1 MEGMR
6 SIILLV
12 LLILCSD
19 LEAQELKSGRV
30 EILNSRS
37 VTVSRKD
44 TTPITIL
51 RGDVILRNGDG
62 IFKCDSARWWR
73 KYDRFK
79 AFGNIRF
86 IGDNGLTIE
95 SEELDYHKSIA
106 DLKGNILLKQDDQT
120 LETSR
125 LLYDTKNEK
134 GYFNDGG
141 KVRSNDGELTSTKGT
156 YEAKSKL
163 FLFREKIRAITS
175 DYIID
180 CDIMK
185 QYPEESIYIISS
197 DGTAQS
203 EYGELSFGSAH
214 IDNKNN
220 ISSFFKGVIGK
231 DQQMGFSADSLYKI
245 DENKV
250 TRLFGD
256 SLNRAKWINFNNDTM
271 EIHSD
276 FIDHT
281 PELTIA
287 RKDVFTFQN
296 ELITNSENLSW
307 NSEDSILVLWH
318 NATTW
323 SNNYQ
328 VISDSLKYFF
338 RDRESKDSIYGTG
351 KINLSSKPDS
361 IMMADEMSG
370 KSLVGFLSDGQIET
384 LIVRGNAA
392 ALIHPETSKS
402 SNITCSEIELNFKEN
417 DLKSIRFIQG
427 PQGEIKSVESNSQH
441 LPNYEN
447 RWKSHSSRIDLIS
460 GRK

>member
-1 MEGMR
+1 MR
-6 SIILLV
+6 AIIPFYLF
-12 LLILCSD
+12 ILCFD
-19 LEAQELKSGRV
+19 LGAQELKNGRV
-30 EILNSRS
+30 EILSSRS

-51 RGDVILRNGDG
+51 RGDVILRNNDG

-73 KYDRFK
+73 KYDRFT
-79 AFGNIRF
+79 AFNNIRF
-86 IGDNGLTIE
+86 IGDNGLTIR
-95 SEELDYHKSIA
+95 SEKLDYHKGIA
-106 DLKGNILLKQDDQT
+106 DLKGNVFLKQDDQT
-120 LETSR
+120 LETPR
-125 LLYDTKNEK
+125 LLYDTKNEI
-134 GYFNDGG
+134 GSFNNGG
-141 KVRSNDGELTSTKGT
+141 KVMSNDGELTAIKGE
-156 YEAKSKL
+156 YVAKNKL
-163 FLFREKIRAITS
+163 FLFREQIRAITS
-175 DYIID
+175 DYIIS

-185 QYPEESIYIISS
+185 QYPEKSIYIISS

-203 EYGELSFGSAH
+203 ESGTLSFGSAH
-214 IDNKNN
+214 IDNKNK

-231 DQQMGFSADSLYKI
+231 DTQMGFSADSLYKM
-245 DENKV
+245 DKNEV

-256 SLNRAKWINFNNDTM
+256 SMNRAKWINFNNDTM

-281 PELTIA
+281 PELTMAKI
-287 RKDVFTFQN
+287 DVFTFQN

-307 NSEDSILVLWH
+307 NSQDSILILWQ

-338 RDRESKDSIYGTG
+338 RSGDSKDSIYGTG

-361 IMMADEMSG
+361 VMIADEMSG
-370 KSLVGFLSDGQIET
+370 KRLIGFLSDGHIET
-384 LIVRGNAA
+384 LILRGNAA
-392 ALIHPETSKS
+392 ALIHPETNKS
-402 SNITCSEIELNFKEN
+402 SNITCSEIKLSFKEN

-427 PQGEIKSVESNSQH
+427 PQGEIKSADSNEQH

-447 RWKSHSSRIDLIS
+447 RWKSHSSRIDFMS